1 MEKNEDFWKH
11 EYQKHGSC
19 VWAPMTEFEYFNNTL
34 NLYYKAKELNLAQKY
49 YDENKKT
56 CLIPVDQN
64 LNFIEL

>member
-19 VWAPMTEFEYFNNTL
+19 VWTPMTEFEYFNNTL
-34 NLYYKAKELNLAQKY
+34 NLYYKAKELNLAEKY

-56 CLIPVDQN
+56 CLILVDQN
-64 LNFIEL
+64 LNFIV